1 MAVTA
6 IIAAIVGFWVHDVYT
21 SGLIAAIVIPVCGIM
36 GVRQKN
42 QRCLFMFFTFNG
54 MCAAFYVLAL
64 ILTLAISIPTLNC
77 LCDPQCRASRW
88 KNDQPSAS
96 TVDAVCPQQDALV
109 RAYRISLIIG
119 GVACFLQLLGFFF
132 GRKLARD
139 PYFAVTPVQQRH
151 MAISPYGLPV
161 GVPVQ
166 PMGMPAA
173 AGYGGHA
180 GYTVAAMPGQQVM
193 WYPQQHASQQPFA
206 YPGVSP
212 YMSGQPP
219 MLPYG
224 VAVSR
229 DEGSAQV
236 APSHGPGSAVH
247 GLSHSAVSSLTPR
260 VERGGPGLDPRGGLQ

>member
-6 IIAAIVGFWVHDVYT
+6 IIAAIVGFWVRDVYT

-54 MCAAFYVLAL
+54 MCAVFYVLAL

-96 TVDAVCPQQDALV
+96 TVDDVCPQQDALL

-139 PYFAVTPVQQRH
+139 PYFAVAPVQQRQIA
-151 MAISPYGLPV
+151 MSPYGLPV

-173 AGYGGHA
+173 AAYGGYA
-180 GYTVAAMPGQQVM
+180 GYTVAAMPGQHALWFPQHQA
-193 WYPQQHASQQPFA
+193 PQQQLAPPGAST
-206 YPGVSP
+206 YV
-212 YMSGQPP
+212 SGQPP
-219 MLPYG
+219 MVPYG
-224 VAVSR
+224 VAVSL
-229 DEGSAQV
+229 DDGQAHV
-236 APSHGPGSAVH
+236 AHAHGPSSAAH
-247 GLSHSAVSSLTPR
+247 GHSAVSTPAPR
-260 VERGGPGLDPRGGLQ
+260 VG